1 MKAGFKSSDEKK
13 RKIRDSMR
21 ATHEKRRSQ
30 VVKVYTLKI
39 DESHLNIPQKL
50 WLRKIFLEAKWFYNY
65 AIGRDDLFSL
75 DLKIKNV
82 LVKNKDGNDE
92 WRKLECLSSQMKLG
106 LHSRIIDS
114 IKGLSILKKKGFRV
128 GRIKHTRN
136 IDSIPLPQFKNTWNI
151 QHGRIRIQGLK
162 KTLPVSGLDQIPENA
177 EFANAVLFKK
187 ASGYYLHVTTYL
199 PKQERIRT
207 GKDVGLDF
215 GIKDTIVTSDGEKFN
230 VRIPESEK
238 LKNLQRRFSK
248 KAPGSKQ
255 RERVRRKI
263 QKEYEKIGN
272 QKKDSVNKIVSHLV
286 KTYDTIYMQDEMIKQ
301 WQSGLFGKQVQNSAL
316 GAIKSRL
323 KSLQSVRVISR
334 SFPTTKM
341 CYRCGVI
348 NQISLSERV
357 YRCDYCGLEED
368 RDIKAAKTVLTVG
381 RRKFPGVERI
391 CTPLEV
397 GTSAQIGSD
406 SELSK
411 PLSMKEE
418 ALKSLVS
425 R

>member
-1 MKAGFKSSDEKK
+1 MKAGFKSSEEKK
-13 RKIRDSMR
+13 QKIKDSMK
-21 ATHEKRRSQ
+21 ATHEKRKSQ
-30 VVKVYTLKI
+30 VAKVYTLKI
-39 DESHLNIPQKL
+39 DESHLNILQKQ
-50 WLRKIFLEAKWFYNY
+50 WIHRIFLEAKWFYNY
-65 AIGRDDLFSL
+65 AIGRDDLFTL

-82 LVKNKDGNDE
+82 LCKNKDGNDE
-92 WRKLECLSSQMKLG
+92 WRRLEYLSSQMKLG

-114 IKGLSILKKKGFRV
+114 IKGLSVLKKKGYQV
-128 GRIKHTRN
+128 GRVKYTKN
-136 IDSIPLPQFKNTWNI
+136 IDSIPLPQFKNTWKI

-162 KTLPVSGLDQIPENA
+162 KTLPISGLDQIPKEA
-177 EFANAVLFKK
+177 EFANAILFKK

-230 VRIPESEK
+230 VKIPESEK

-272 QKKDSVNKIVSHLV
+272 QKRDKVNKIVGHLV

-316 GAIKSRL
+316 GAIKARL
-323 KSLQSVRVISR
+323 KNLESVRVISR

-341 CYRCGVI
+341 CYNCGTI
-348 NQISLSERV
+348 NPISLSERT
-357 YRCDYCGLEED
+357 YRCDCCGLEED

-381 RRKFPGVERI
+381 RLKFPRVEHTS
-391 CTPLEV
+391 TPLEELA
-397 GTSAQIGSD
+397 TIALESD
-406 SELSK
+406 FEGDKLT
-411 PLSMKEE
+411 PAKEE
-418 ALKSLVS
+418 AVKLLVS

>member
-1 MKAGFKSSDEKK
+1 
-13 RKIRDSMR
+13 
-21 ATHEKRRSQ
+21 
-30 VVKVYTLKI
+30 
-39 DESHLNIPQKL
+39 
-50 WLRKIFLEAKWFYNY
+50 
-65 AIGRDDLFSL
+65 
-75 DLKIKNV
+75 
-82 LVKNKDGNDE
+82 
-92 WRKLECLSSQMKLG
+92 MKLG

-136 IDSIPLPQFKNTWNI
+136 VDSIPLPQFKNTWNI

-162 KTLPVSGLDQIPENA
+162 KTLPVSGLDQIPEEA

-199 PKQERIRT
+199 PKQERIKT

-230 VRIPESEK
+230 IKIPESKK
-238 LKNLQRRFSK
+238 LKNLQRRLSK
-248 KAPGSKQ
+248 KAPNSKQ
-255 RERVRRKI
+255 RFKVQKQIR
-263 QKEYEKIGN
+263 KEYEKITN
-272 QKKDSVNKIVSHLV
+272 QKKGNVNKIVGYLV

-301 WQSGLFGKQVQNSAL
+301 WHSGLFGKQVQNSAL
-316 GAIKSRL
+316 GAIKTRL
-323 KSLQSVRVISR
+323 KNLESVRVISR

-348 NQISLSERV
+348 NPISLSERT
-357 YRCDYCGLEED
+357 YRCDCCGLEED

-391 CTPLEV
+391 CTPLETE
-397 GTSAQIGSD
+397 TSAQTESD
-406 SELSK
+406 FGLSTS
-411 PLSMKEE
+411 LSMKE
-418 ALKSLVS
+418 AAVKSLVS